1 MSLKIVKG
9 GTIVWGTGNIA
20 GNAIPAGAII
30 DSIQLTPKNGAPIE
44 IEDND
49 GLAWS
54 EVVLRDG
61 FNAKV
66 AAIYDDSKNWPIAG
80 ANAALA
86 IAFKGSSANAIPFG
100 EGNGAAF
107 ANGVVTYTCLI
118 ASDPELGYNKKKEAT
133 ISYNLT
139 YRPNVAV

>member
-1 MSLKIVKG
+1 MPLKTVKG

-49 GLAWS
+49 GLAWA

-66 AAIYDDSKNWPIAG
+66 AAIYDDSKTWPMAG
-80 ANAALA
+80 GNAALA

-100 EGNGAAF
+100 EGNGATVAI
-107 ANGVVTYTCLI
+107 GVVTC
-118 ASDPELGYNKKKEAT
+118 ASLCGGFLGRCPAKEK
-133 ISYNLT
+133 L
-139 YRPNVAV
+139 